1 MKIKKNLIVMNDI
14 ALPQPSFVDLR
25 GRQSVRATFKLS
37 PKAIEAI
44 GIVAVHLGIKQKS
57 LFDHLVAD
65 DQSLS
70 IIAQQIDPEQ
80 FNALNRTQKTFVISR
95 KTLLT
100 IEKAARQFSTP
111 RDALVEFSI
120 QRLWPIISRER
131 KKHRKRKQILDDID
145 HYVDQGISLLENCES
160 ELGQEDPVFAKLKE
174 GLEALV
180 GAHNHIGDFI
190 AKGRMIERFRLTNNA
205 VNEF

>member
-1 MKIKKNLIVMNDI
+1 MKIKKNLMVMNNI

-25 GRQSVRATFKLS
+25 GRQSGRATFRLS
-37 PKAIEAI
+37 PKAIEA
-44 GIVAVHLGIKQKS
+44 IKQKS
-57 LFDHLVAD
+57 LFDHLIAD

-70 IIAQQIDPEQ
+70 IIAQEVDPEQ
-80 FNALNRTQKTFVISR
+80 FNALNRIQKTFVISR
-95 KTLLT
+95 KTLLS
-100 IEKAARQFSTP
+100 IEKAARQFNTP

-131 KKHRKRKQILDDID
+131 KKHRIRKQILDDID
-145 HYVDQGISLLENCES
+145 HYLDQGISLLEKCES
-160 ELGQEDPVFAKLKE
+160 ELGQEDPVFAKFKD
-174 GLEALV
+174 GLETLID
-180 GAHNHIGDFI
+180 AHNHIGDFI